1 MHVPLNRLKVDTI
14 WRLPT
19 GDVYNCCADFAGTV
33 FATLHMQDYVVS
45 VSKEAAEMSSF
56 VLSEARP
63 GAAPLDPAATL
74 EAAGVAGAM
83 LVIKSS

>member
-1 MHVPLNRLKVDTI
+1 MCSYYVARTVAVLTVLVWFCNFAHV
-14 WRLPT
+14 
-19 GDVYNCCADFAGTV
+19 
-33 FATLHMQDYVVS
+33 QDYVVS
-45 VSKEAAEMSSF
+45 VSKEAAEMGSF